1 MRAANNK
8 VVRGNAGYTLIE
20 LVTVIVIL
28 GIIGAIS
35 SYQLVDA
42 LDIFTASS
50 EEAELAMET
59 GASLERV
66 ARELAHSAPIVPG
79 DEAVISPARGTSAN
93 SLIFTRPSADAG
105 RCSACVDH
113 STTVTFS
120 FDPQNQTLIRASA
133 QSGAV
138 ILADNVVSFT
148 VSASD
153 DLKEK
158 RVFTIH
164 LTRKTSSG
172 QDARR
177 LTLRTS
183 VFPPATRES
192 SWEEVI
198 R

>member
-1 MRAANNK
+1 MTDARK
-8 VVRGNAGYTLIE
+8 KGFIGNDGYTLIE

-28 GIIGAIS
+28 GIIGAAS
-35 SYQLVDA
+35 SYQLVSA
-42 LDIFTASS
+42 FDIFTASA

-66 ARELAHSAPIVPG
+66 ARELAHSAPAIPG
-79 DEAVISPARGTSAN
+79 DEAVFSPARGAATD

-105 RCSACVDH
+105 RCPACVDH
-113 STTVTFS
+113 STTVSFS
-120 FDPQNQTLIRASA
+120 FDPQNRALIRSTA

-158 RVFTIH
+158 RVFTIQI
-164 LTRKTSSG
+164 TRKASSS
-172 QDARR
+172 QDARQ
-177 LTLRTS
+177 LALRTS
-183 VFPPATRES
+183 VFPPATREP

-198 R
+198 L

>member
-1 MRAANNK
+1 MTGARK
-8 VVRGNAGYTLIE
+8 KGFIGNDGYTLIE

-28 GIIGAIS
+28 GIIGAAS
-35 SYQLVDA
+35 SYQLVSA
-42 LDIFTASS
+42 FDIFTASA

-66 ARELAHSAPIVPG
+66 ARELAHSAPVIPG
-79 DEAVISPARGTSAN
+79 DEAVFSPARGAATD

-105 RCSACVDH
+105 RCPACVDH

-120 FDPQNQTLIRASA
+120 FDPQNRTLIRSTA

-158 RVFTIH
+158 RGFTIT
-164 LTRKTSSG
+164 LARKALSS
-172 QDARR
+172 QDARQ
-177 LTLRTS
+177 LALRTS
-183 VFPPATRES
+183 VFPPATREP

>member
-1 MRAANNK
+1 MTRIRNNSL
-8 VVRGNAGYTLIE
+8 RWSDGYTLIE

-42 LDIFTASS
+42 LDIFTASA

-59 GASLERV
+59 GASLERI
-66 ARELAHSAPIVPG
+66 ARELAHSAPIAPG
-79 DEAVISPARGTSAN
+79 DEAVFSPARGASAN

-105 RCSACVDH
+105 RCTACVDH

-120 FDPQNQTLIRASA
+120 FDQQNQTLIRASA

-158 RVFTIH
+158 RIFTIH
-164 LTRKTSSG
+164 LARKASSS

-192 SWEEVI
+192 SWEEAI

>member
-8 VVRGNAGYTLIE
+8 AVRGNAGYTLIE

-42 LDIFTASS
+42 LDIFAASS

-120 FDPQNQTLIRASA
+120 FDPQNQTLIRASS

-158 RVFTIH
+158 RVFTVH